1 MLPFSHIGFVAVC
14 FCKCFFMNF
23 CEVEAWYFSCENVSW
38 DRIPSQLGELFY
50 SQNISLKET
59 FMDCHIFYVVCI
71 NCGNF
76 VQ

>member
-1 MLPFSHIGFVAVC
+1 MLPFSHIGFVFVNV
-14 FCKCFFMNF
+14 FFMNF
-23 CEVEAWYFSCENVSW
+23 CEAEAWYFSCENVSW

-71 NCGNF
+71 DCGNF